1 MDLHA
6 EYEYKFH
13 TESTESTEMQVAT
26 PLQDGQCWVYVFKL
40 LDVELKNVT
49 VNHCKA
55 TLIPTEEVA
64 SGSDATNF
72 RDFRDFL

>member
-26 PLQDGQCWVYVFKL
+26 PLQDGQCRVYVFKL
-40 LDVELKNVT
+40 LDIE
-49 VNHCKA
+49 
-55 TLIPTEEVA
+55 
-64 SGSDATNF
+64 
-72 RDFRDFL
+72 